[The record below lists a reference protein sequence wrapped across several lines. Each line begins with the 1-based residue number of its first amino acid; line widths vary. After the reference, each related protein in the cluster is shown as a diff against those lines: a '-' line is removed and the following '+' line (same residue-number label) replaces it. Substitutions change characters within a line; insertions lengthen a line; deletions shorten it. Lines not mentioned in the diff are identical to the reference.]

1 LYRSPLPRN
10 GAILPYIFTNPP
22 KETVLAGQDK
32 IIIFGNPQIAAA
44 VLLQFE
50 IALDRR
56 DGKVSLGVQVSIDS
70 FQEKKKKIVPE
81 FGKKASATRLN
92 PMPKTNE
99 YQPMGGGEKLP
110 RNRVNSVTD
119 YQPVGGGEKKPRNRV
134 NSVTDYQPMGA
145 MEKKPSVRSNPADYQ
160 PMGAMEKKPSV
171 RSNPADYQPM
181 GAMEK
186 KPSVRSNPADY
197 QPMGAMEKK
206 PSVRSNPADYQ
217 PMGARHKP
225 IHQEN
230 QLPSAGA
237 GANPTPF
244 APSQYVPR
252 GAARVH
258 PISLLPTIS
267 PPVSADP

>member
-160 PMGAMEKKPSV
+160 PMGA
-171 RSNPADYQPM
+171 
-181 GAMEK
+181 
-186 KPSVRSNPADY
+186 
-197 QPMGAMEKK
+197 
-206 PSVRSNPADYQ
+206 
-217 PMGARHKP
+217 RHKP

>member
-181 GAMEK
+181 GA
-186 KPSVRSNPADY
+186 
-197 QPMGAMEKK
+197 
-206 PSVRSNPADYQ
+206 
-217 PMGARHKP
+217 RHKP